1 MRVFWLILFLFTTG
15 LQASEVFKKLPT
27 LNGLST
33 HQKVY
38 FWTEQFLGLP
48 YGKGGPLGE
57 GNKGQFDQDP
67 LYRFDTFDCTTFVET
82 VTALSLSEN
91 KIEFES
97 HILELRYKNADISYT
112 SRNHITSQSWIP
124 ENTSNG
130 YYLDSTQDF
139 PAKFQDV
146 ASAKIDL
153 PSWYK
158 AHKVSR
164 LRLPELSKR
173 KKRKRIKQ
181 LQSKSRDFEI
191 EQVKL
196 PYLVITDI
204 LENWAE
210 FEENLNGV
218 YIINI
223 VRPNWNMKYKV
234 GTNLLVSHQG
244 FLLKKNGVPTMIH
257 ASTTGEV
264 VEISLKKYLGWFKS
278 SSSIKGINLLQVI
291 Q

>member
-1 MRVFWLILFLFTTG
+1 MKVYWLIFLFLTSG
-15 LQASEVFKKLPT
+15 LEASEVFDKLAS

-33 HQKVY
+33 HQKIY
-38 FWTEQFLGLP
+38 YWTEQFLGLP

-57 GNKGQFDQDP
+57 GKKGQFDQDP

-82 VTALSLSEN
+82 VTALSLSSN
-91 KIEFES
+91 KSEFEN
-97 HILELRYKNADISYT
+97 HLLELRYKNAKISYT
-112 SRNHITSQSWIP
+112 SRKHITSQSWIP
-124 ENTSNG
+124 ENTNNG
-130 YYLDSTQDF
+130 YYLESTPDF
-139 PAKFQDV
+139 PVKFQDV
-146 ASAKIDL
+146 ASAQIDL

-158 AHKVSR
+158 AHNLSR
-164 LRLPELSKR
+164 LRLPELSNR
-173 KKRKRIKQ
+173 KKRKRVKQ
-181 LQSKSRDFEI
+181 LQSLGENFDI
-191 EQVKL
+191 ENVEL
-196 PYLVITDI
+196 PYLVIKD
-204 LENWAE
+204 LLNDWEG
-210 FEENLNGV
+210 FQENLNGV

-264 VEISLKKYLGWFKS
+264 VEVSLKKYLGWFKNS
-278 SSSIKGINLLQVI
+278 SSVKGINLLQVI